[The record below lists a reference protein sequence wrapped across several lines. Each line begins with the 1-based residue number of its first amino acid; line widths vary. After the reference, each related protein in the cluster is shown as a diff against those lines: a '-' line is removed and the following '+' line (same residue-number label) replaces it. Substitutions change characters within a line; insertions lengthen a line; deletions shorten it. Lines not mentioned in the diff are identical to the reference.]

1 MYNVYVIFTQHKA
14 EGNINSNELL
24 KIIES
29 IQPDVIF
36 EEILYVVYDQVYVQQ
51 NRPKLESE
59 AVKAYLMTNDL
70 ELIPVDTFEPPDGYY
85 NSQNHLLEV
94 LGRNIYKSV
103 RHNNAFT
110 NLINSSTAGGFPFLN
125 SDENDILLNDL
136 ENEQN
141 QHLAEL
147 GDDNLNQIA
156 ALRNEVNSK
165 RDEEMIDNI
174 YKYGEQNE
182 FRTGILLI
190 GAGHR
195 RSIKSKLDKIEPRY
209 GVEIK
214 WHFLGRSVRSS
225 GDENILDSSLKT

>member
-1 MYNVYVIFTQHKA
+1 MYHVHIIFTQHAA

-70 ELIPVDTFEPPDGYY
+70 EHIPVDTFEPPYGYY
-85 NSQNHLLEV
+85 SKQNHLLEV
-94 LGRNIYKSV
+94 LGRNIYKSIS
-103 RHNNAFT
+103 HNNAF
-110 NLINSSTAGGFPFLN
+110 NKLIKYSSEGGFPFLN
-125 SDENDILLNDL
+125 SDENDTLLNDF

-174 YKYGEQNE
+174 YKYAEQTE
-182 FRTGILLI
+182 FQKAIFLI

-195 RSIKSKLDKIEPRY
+195 RSIKKKLDKIEAQY
-209 GVEIK
+209 GVAIK
-214 WHFLGRSVRSS
+214 WHFLV
-225 GDENILDSSLKT
+225 E

>member
-1 MYNVYVIFTQHKA
+1 MYHVHIIFTQHAA
-14 EGNINSNELL
+14 EGNVNSYELL
-24 KIIES
+24 KLIES

-36 EEILYVVYDQVYVQQ
+36 EEIGSVVYDQVYVQQ
-51 NRPKLESE
+51 NRLKLESE

-70 ELIPVDTFEPPDGYY
+70 EHIPVDTFEPPDGYY
-85 NSQNHLLEV
+85 SRQNHLLEV
-94 LGRNIYKSV
+94 LNRHFYKSV
-103 RHNNAFT
+103 RHHNAFT
-110 NLINSSTAGGFPFLN
+110 NLVNSSTAGGFPFLN
-125 SDENDILLNDL
+125 SDENDTLLNDF

-174 YKYGEQNE
+174 YKYGEQNA
-182 FRTGILLI
+182 FQKAIFLI

-195 RSIKSKLDKIEPRY
+195 RSIKKKLDKIEPRY
-209 GVEIK
+209 DVEIK
-214 WHFLGRSVRSS
+214 WHFLAG
-225 GDENILDSSLKT
+225 